1 MQAEHHDVLVQGK
14 TWHLGVVRA
23 HTVTTEKLDSAY
35 ASKQVLDQS
44 GGMLH
49 AGVGVDCEHGGAYT
63 MRGHAGVMQT
73 VHPQEDAWVA
83 VWEGRA
89 CRCRQRKQQATRQG
103 IKYKQR
109 LRLPQGEAMP
119 EANRLAI
126 TISKNRKAHCGKPL
140 HTAKSP

>member
-1 MQAEHHDVLVQGK
+1 MEVCAWRCIHDARACRGVCMQ
-14 TWHLGVVRA
+14 
-23 HTVTTEKLDSAY
+23 
-35 ASKQVLDQS
+35 
-44 GGMLH
+44 
-49 AGVGVDCEHGGAYT
+49 
-63 MRGHAGVMQT
+63 VMQT